1 MEITVKMGFIEVSH
15 IDLFIY
21 AKLDS
26 VIKDVKR

>member
-1 MEITVKMGFIEVSH
+1 MEITFKNGFVELSN